1 MIYRHFILPLFSIIM
16 LTACASVT
24 HSGVSIYDDEYSS
37 IVAGS
42 TKADVVTAIGSPS
55 VYGYEENENGKW
67 YYVHTVWHRRLF
79 FPYRLHQRTLVTIEF
94 DEQELVTTKQTEDI
108 SEQTQIK
115 PDERITPTLGVKTG
129 VIGEIFGNIGG
140 VH

>member
-24 HSGVSIYDDEYSS
+24 HSGVSIYDDEFSS
-37 IVAGS
+37 IEAGS
-42 TKADVVTAIGSPS
+42 SKDEVVTAIGSPS
-55 VYGYEENENGKW
+55 IYGYEEEGKW
-67 YYVHTVWHRRLF
+67 YYVHTIWHRRLF

-94 DEQELVTTKQTEDI
+94 DDEELVATKQTEDI
-108 SEQTQIK
+108 TEQKLIK
-115 PDERITPTLGVKTG
+115 PDSRITPTLGVKTG